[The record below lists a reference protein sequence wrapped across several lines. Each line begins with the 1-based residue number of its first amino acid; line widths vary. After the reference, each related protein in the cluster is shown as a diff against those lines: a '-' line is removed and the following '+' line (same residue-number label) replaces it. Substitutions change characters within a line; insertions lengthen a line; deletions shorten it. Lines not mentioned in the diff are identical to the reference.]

1 MNSIRTYDVHR
12 LVMGTV
18 YAVANH
24 AGVGSVNK
32 TTALPVN
39 RIVNDAVYRAV
50 ENTHPEHPSL
60 DQFLGNLRCL

>member
-1 MNSIRTYDVHR
+1 MKSKLSYDVHR

-18 YAVANH
+18 HDVANH
-24 AGVGSVNK
+24 AGVRTVNK
-32 TTALPVN
+32 TTALPVS

-60 DQFLGNLRCL
+60 DKFLKECDG